1 MLPCSEVHWK
11 ILPAV
16 SRELARQLEEER
28 VPRSS
33 IAAALGITCA
43 AVSQYIGG
51 KRGGA
56 KLCASA
62 KAACG
67 KLARKIARGDLAEE
81 RVQMEMARIIALAK
95 KSKLGKNDPC
105 VICMGGKTRQV

>member
-16 SRELARQLEEER
+16 SRELAVMLEKEN

-33 IAAALGITCA
+33 IAQALGTSGA
-43 AVSQYIGG
+43 AVSQYISG
-51 KRGGA
+51 KRGGE
-56 KLCASA
+56 KLAA
-62 KAACG
+62 KAIVACG
-67 KLARKIARGDLAEE
+67 KLAKKIAAGKATSGQIQL
-81 RVQMEMARIIALAK
+81 EMAKIIVLAK

-105 VICMGGKTRQV
+105 VICMSGA